1 LTLQEHIENYIEHPF
16 PLWDNELTKLLVAN
30 KWHEL
35 STGVSLNEQYN
46 YNITNSIT
54 KGQHNDEF
62 MIPLLGSNIQ
72 IAIPTLPLQ
81 SFYKEH
87 GLKTTDFENDQ
98 LVIIAKI
105 NSALAVI
112 QSVPEAFLFI
122 NQLVKSVQ
130 LIEAEYTDTDTSYSH
145 PDIPFSIF
153 FSVCEEDSIISNL
166 RVAESILH
174 EAMHLKLTLIESHI
188 HLIVPN
194 SKEVFYSPWRD
205 EERPLRG
212 VLHGLFVFRA
222 ILDFYNLLAKEYS
235 NNSIEMNYL
244 KSRIEEIERDFEALK
259 TFPNCHGLT
268 VYGKP
273 LVEKLLKK
281 I

>member
-1 LTLQEHIENYIEHPF
+1 MTLQEHIENYIEHPF

-174 EAMHLKLTLIESHI
+174 EAMHLKLTLIENI
-188 HLIVPN
+188 VPLIVPN
-194 SKEVFYSPWRD
+194 SKGLYFSPWRD
-205 EERPLRG
+205 EPRPARG
-212 VLHGLFVFRA
+212 VLHGLFVFKA
-222 ILDFYNLLAKEYS
+222 LLDFFESIIKTNVTEKEYIQFRINQIKEDISQLKDFTLCPDLTKDGANLSRNLL
-235 NNSIEMNYL
+235 
-244 KSRIEEIERDFEALK
+244 
-259 TFPNCHGLT
+259 
-268 VYGKP
+268 P
-273 LVEKLLKK
+273 LN
-281 I
+281 